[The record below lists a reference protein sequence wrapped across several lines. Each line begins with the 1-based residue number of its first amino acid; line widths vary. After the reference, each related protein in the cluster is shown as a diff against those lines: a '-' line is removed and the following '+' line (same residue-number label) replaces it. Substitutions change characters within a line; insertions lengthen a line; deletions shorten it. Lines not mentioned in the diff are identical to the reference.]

1 MLKQLYISGGKL
13 VEDNGGTDA
22 AVQVY
27 IAPDE
32 TEKKYLVEQLKIDEH
47 TLTSSL
53 DPDELSR
60 LEFEP
65 DHLAMIIKRPKH
77 YTAEDNFLFK
87 VSSIGAFL
95 FKDKL
100 VVVVAEEEP
109 LFEGKPFIKV
119 HSVQDIMLKLI
130 YRAIVHFVEHLK
142 GINMMAASIEHQIN
156 MAMENK
162 LLLNLFTL
170 EKSLVYYLNAIN
182 SNAILI
188 ERLKNNAVKIGL
200 TQENLEFLDDVIIEN
215 NQCRE
220 QAQIYSTV
228 LAGLMDARV
237 SIVSNNL
244 NVRMKTLTIVTIAI
258 MLPTLVVSIF
268 SMNVNIPFDQE
279 NPASFWI
286 ITGIATAAASMCR
299 SPCMAQTLVAL
310 DSVTPVANLL

>member
-1 MLKQLYISGGKL
+1 MLTQLYISGGKL
-13 VEDNGGTDA
+13 VEDNGSEA
-22 AVQVY
+22 AVHVY
-27 IAPDE
+27 IAPDDA
-32 TEKKYLVEQLKIDEH
+32 EKKYLVEQLKIDEH

-77 YTAEDNFLFK
+77 YSAEDNFLFK

-100 VVVVAEEEP
+100 VIVVAEEAP

-119 HSVQDIMLKLI
+119 QSVQDIMLKLI

-188 ERLKNNAVKIGL
+188 ERLKNNAVKIGF

-215 NQCRE
+215 NQCRQ
-220 QAQIYSTV
+220 QAEIYSTV

-268 SMNVNIPFDQE
+268 SMNVRIPIAE
-279 NPASFWI
+279 YHHAFWM
-286 ITGIATAAASMCR
+286 IAALAAFSATCVGL
-299 SPCMAQTLVAL
+299 LVWRRRL
-310 DSVTPVANLL
+310 

>member
-1 MLKQLYISGGKL
+1 MLKQLSLSGGKL
-13 VEDNGGTDA
+13 IEDNGSSDA

-27 IAPDE
+27 IAPDDA
-32 TEKKYLVEQLKIDEH
+32 EKKYLVEQLKIDEH
-47 TLTSSL
+47 TLNSSL

-65 DHLAMIIKRPKH
+65 DHLAIIIKRPKH
-77 YTAEDNFLFK
+77 YSAEDNFLFK

-100 VVVVAEEEP
+100 VIVVAEEAP

-119 HSVQDIMLKLI
+119 QSVQDIMLKLI
-130 YRAIVHFVEHLK
+130 YRAIVHFVEHLR

-188 ERLKNNAVKIGL
+188 ERLKNNAAKIGF

-215 NQCRE
+215 NQCRQ
-220 QAQIYSTV
+220 QAEIYSTV

-237 SIVSNNL
+237 SIISNNL
-244 NVRMKTLTIVTIAI
+244 NVRMKTLTIVTILI

-268 SMNVNIPFDQE
+268 SMNVRIPLSE
-279 NPASFWI
+279 HPHAFWI
-286 ITGIATAAASMCR
+286 IATLAALSA
-299 SPCMAQTLVAL
+299 TLFGFLVWRRRW
-310 DSVTPVANLL
+310 

>member
-1 MLKQLYISGGKL
+1 MLKQIYISGGKL

-27 IAPDE
+27 IAPDDA
-32 TEKKYLVEQLKIDEH
+32 EKKHLVEQLKIDEH
-47 TLTSSL
+47 TLASSL

-77 YTAEDNFLFK
+77 YSAEDNFLFK

-100 VVVVAEEEP
+100 VVVVAEEAP

-119 HSVQDIMLKLI
+119 QSVQDIMLKLI

-215 NQCRE
+215 NQCRQ
-220 QAQIYSTV
+220 QAEIYSTV

-268 SMNVNIPFDQE
+268 SMNVRIPLSEHPHAFL
-279 NPASFWI
+279 I
-286 ITGIATAAASMCR
+286 ITGIAMSAAA
-299 SPCMAQTLVAL
+299 LVG
-310 DSVTPVANLL
+310 LLVWRKRW